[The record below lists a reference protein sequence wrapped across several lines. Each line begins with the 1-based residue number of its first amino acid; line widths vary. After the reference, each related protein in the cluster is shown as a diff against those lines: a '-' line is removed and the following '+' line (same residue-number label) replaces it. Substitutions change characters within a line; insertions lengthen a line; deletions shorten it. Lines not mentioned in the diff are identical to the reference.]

1 MRRVFLWLK
10 REFRPLIAVLTA
22 LNILAFIGCLFFPGL
37 RDSMQLTY
45 PSAGVVSLFVSGLWL
60 RMIGYTFVHSGV
72 LHLLCNMLV
81 LRIAGN
87 RLVALQGAPRALAA
101 YVGGAVGGGVGFSIM
116 ASVLD
121 SASMTLCG
129 ASAAVLGVCGALLAV
144 VKGRMEVRGR
154 FAGILPAGALR
165 MLPDYVPR
173 RAVIGGV
180 LLMTLICNPVPAATA
195 THLLG
200 FIAGAA
206 VGVSQKVLGGWG
218 SPTGRH
224 ELQVPEDTRVDEDPV
239 AAIMEKVRRS
249 GYSSLTDSERRK
261 LRQFTSGN

>member
-10 REFRPLIAVLTA
+10 REFRPLIAALTA

-45 PSAGVVSLFVSGLWL
+45 PSAGGVSLFVSGLWL

-87 RLVALQGAPRALAA
+87 RLVALQGAQRALAA

-154 FAGILPAGALR
+154 FAGILPAGTLR
-165 MLPDYVPR
+165 MLPDYMPR

-180 LLMTLICNPVPAATA
+180 LLMTLICNPIPAATA

-200 FIAGAA
+200 FIAGGA
-206 VGVSQKVLGGWG
+206 VGISQKVLGGWG
-218 SPTGRH
+218 TPTGRH
-224 ELQVPEDTRVDEDPV
+224 DRRPHEDTRVDEAPA

-249 GYSSLTDSERRK
+249 GYSSLTDSERRE